1 MWPTWLDVR
10 VLFFTTRFKKLHYL
24 IKIVLCP
31 LRRYFLFKFSSCLV
45 FTCYKVVS
53 FQKSTHMI
61 YIIFTW
67 ILNNPMPE
75 LLVNNAIK
83 NCPCRSI
90 TVLLFMTLGH
100 YVMFSSNVNKRFP
113 LSSSRGITLH
123 LSSALRRASRP
134 YPVMLSP
141 DASVK
146 YSY

>member
-1 MWPTWLDVR
+1 MSEYCSLLH
-10 VLFFTTRFKKLHYL
+10 LFFITLPN
-24 IKIVLCP
+24 KIVLCP
-31 LRRYFLFKFSSCLV
+31 LRRYFLFMFSSCLV

-53 FQKSTHMI
+53 FPKSTQMI

-67 ILNNPMPE
+67 ILNPMPE
-75 LLVNNAIK
+75 LSVNNVIK

-90 TVLLFMTLGH
+90 IVLLFMTLGH

-113 LSSSRGITLH
+113 LSSSRGITPH
-123 LSSALRRASRP
+123 LSSALRRASRS